1 MWEKI
6 RKIWKIKNLRNSVL
20 FVLGMLVIFRMAA
33 HIPIHGVDRE
43 ALSQFL
49 SGNQILGL
57 LNVFSGGT
65 MENFSIV
72 MLGIAPYITASIIF
86 QLLTMVVPR
95 LEELSK
101 EGEAGQQKINMYT
114 RLSTVPLAFLQ
125 AFAMIQL
132 LTQSQN
138 QIIPDLNTYK
148 LVTIMLTITAGTVFL
163 MWIGELITEKNIGNG
178 ISLLIFAGIVSA
190 LPGVVQRAVLNYTP
204 SDLYTYVLF
213 IAIAIATVIGVV
225 IISEGQRNIPV
236 SYAKQIR
243 GNKTYGGSNTH

>member
-6 RKIWKIKNLRNSVL
+6 RKIWKIKSLRKSVL
-20 FVLGMLVIFRMAA
+20 FVLGMLVIFRIAA
-33 HIPIHGVDRE
+33 HIPIPGVDTE
-43 ALSQFL
+43 ALGQFL
-49 SGNQILGL
+49 AGNQILGL

-163 MWIGELITEKNIGNG
+163 MWIGELITEK
-178 ISLLIFAGIVSA
+178 
-190 LPGVVQRAVLNYTP
+190 
-204 SDLYTYVLF
+204 
-213 IAIAIATVIGVV
+213 
-225 IISEGQRNIPV
+225 ISEMEFR
-236 SYAKQIR
+236 S
-243 GNKTYGGSNTH
+243 